1 MKTVKLSLL
10 AVVVAT
16 AVSPSAFAGDTVE
29 AATTELA
36 AIQPGMSQ
44 AEIDQKIG
52 RFLERT
58 GNSAAAQNYLIAHD
72 YRTTTPQENTAASPV
87 QPTNTLNPIT
97 NQAQTDRDNGQDTA
111 IQDAQ
116 HAANWASLK
125 ADDAQHAITVAQ
137 TDIDANKAAIADTR
151 NDVSAV
157 QSDVTNIKGDVAH
170 AQSTA
175 DHANAN
181 ANTALMNGVKLSGA
195 VTENKNNIEQNRSDI
210 ADQQQQLDE
219 TRKTVAATGDVQT
232 AARYQ
237 SMIDARQTAAANA
250 QQEQADAQQSDIEA
264 NKDAI
269 TDTRND
275 VSAVQSDVTTIKG
288 DVAHAQ
294 STADHAN
301 ANANTALMNGVKLS
315 GAVTENKNNIEQN
328 RSDIADQQK
337 LLASNEQKQI
347 VRDNGQD
354 TAIQD
359 AQHAANWASLKADDA
374 QHAITVAQ
382 TDIDANKAAIADT
395 RNDVSAVQSDVTNI
409 KGDVAH
415 AQSTADHANANANTA
430 LMNGVKLSG
439 AVTEN
444 KNNIEQNRSDI
455 ADQQKLLAS
464 NEQKQIVRDN
474 GQDTAIQD
482 AQHAANWASLKAD
495 DAQHAITVAQTDID
509 ANKAAIADTRNDV
522 SAVQSDVTNIKGD
535 VAHAQ
540 STADHA
546 NANAN
551 TALMNGVKLSG
562 AVTENKNNIEQNRSD
577 IADQQKLLA
586 SNEQKQIVRDNGQD
600 TAIQDA
606 QHAAN
611 WASLKADDAQHA
623 ITVAQTDI
631 DANKAAIADTRNDV
645 SAVQSDVTNIKGDVA
660 HAQSTADHA
669 NANANTAL
677 MNGVKL
683 SGAVTENKNNI
694 EQNRSDI
701 ADQQQQLDETRKI
714 VAATGDVQTA
724 ARYQSMI
731 DARQTAAANAQ
742 KAQADTQQ
750 QQMDDQQKQ
759 IDATQKTVSALGDA
773 QTNAHYQ
780 EMVNAG
786 LRAQNDA
793 NARTAAEQKQK
804 IDTLATNQATQQHID
819 SVQYGEQIQRLAQD
833 STQTHE
839 QIDSLTQD
847 VTQTHQQLSNTQ
859 KRVADNSQQITTLNN
874 HFSSL
879 KNEVE
884 DNRKEA
890 NAGTASAIAIASQP
904 QVKAGD
910 FMMMS
915 AGAGTFNGESAVSV
929 GTSFNAGT
937 HTVIKAGVSADTQS
951 DFGAGVG
958 VGYSF

>member
-29 AATTELA
+29 AATTELTV
-36 AIQPGMSQ
+36 IQPGMSQ
-44 AEIDQKIG
+44 SEIDQKIG

-58 GNSAAAQNYLIAHD
+58 GNSVAAQNYLIAHD
-72 YRTTTPQENTAASPV
+72 YQTTTPQENTAASPV

-181 ANTALMNGVKLSGA
+181 ANTALMNGVKLS
-195 VTENKNNIEQNRSDI
+195 S
-210 ADQQQQLDE
+210 
-219 TRKTVAATGDVQT
+219 
-232 AARYQ
+232 
-237 SMIDARQTAAANA
+237 
-250 QQEQADAQQSDIEA
+250 
-264 NKDAI
+264 
-269 TDTRND
+269 
-275 VSAVQSDVTTIKG
+275 
-288 DVAHAQ
+288 
-294 STADHAN
+294 
-301 ANANTALMNGVKLS
+301 
-315 GAVTENKNNIEQN
+315 
-328 RSDIADQQK
+328 
-337 LLASNEQKQI
+337 
-347 VRDNGQD
+347 
-354 TAIQD
+354 
-359 AQHAANWASLKADDA
+359 
-374 QHAITVAQ
+374 
-382 TDIDANKAAIADT
+382 
-395 RNDVSAVQSDVTNI
+395 
-409 KGDVAH
+409 
-415 AQSTADHANANANTA
+415 
-430 LMNGVKLSG
+430 
-439 AVTEN
+439 
-444 KNNIEQNRSDI
+444 
-455 ADQQKLLAS
+455 
-464 NEQKQIVRDN
+464 
-474 GQDTAIQD
+474 
-482 AQHAANWASLKAD
+482 
-495 DAQHAITVAQTDID
+495 
-509 ANKAAIADTRNDV
+509 
-522 SAVQSDVTNIKGD
+522 
-535 VAHAQ
+535 
-540 STADHA
+540 
-546 NANAN
+546 
-551 TALMNGVKLSG
+551 
-562 AVTENKNNIEQNRSD
+562 
-577 IADQQKLLA
+577 
-586 SNEQKQIVRDNGQD
+586 
-600 TAIQDA
+600 
-606 QHAAN
+606 
-611 WASLKADDAQHA
+611 
-623 ITVAQTDI
+623 
-631 DANKAAIADTRNDV
+631 
-645 SAVQSDVTNIKGDVA
+645 
-660 HAQSTADHA
+660 
-669 NANANTAL
+669 
-677 MNGVKL
+677 
-683 SGAVTENKNNI
+683 AVTENKNNI

-742 KAQADTQQ
+742 QAQADTQQ

-804 IDTLATNQATQQHID
+804 IDTLATNQATQQHIN

>member
-72 YRTTTPQENTAASPV
+72 YQTTTPQENTAASPV

-97 NQAQTDRDNGQDTA
+97 NQAQTDRDNGQDTD
-111 IQDAQ
+111 IQ
-116 HAANWASLK
+116 
-125 ADDAQHAITVAQ
+125 DAQHAITVAQ
-137 TDIDANKAAIADTR
+137 TDIDANTAAITDTR

-157 QSDVTNIKGDVAH
+157 QSDVTTIKGDVAH

-175 DHANAN
+175 DHASAN
-181 ANTALMNGVKLSGA
+181 ANTALMNGVKLSRA

-250 QQEQADAQQSDIEA
+250 QQE
-264 NKDAI
+264 
-269 TDTRND
+269 
-275 VSAVQSDVTTIKG
+275 
-288 DVAHAQ
+288 
-294 STADHAN
+294 
-301 ANANTALMNGVKLS
+301 
-315 GAVTENKNNIEQN
+315 
-328 RSDIADQQK
+328 
-337 LLASNEQKQI
+337 
-347 VRDNGQD
+347 
-354 TAIQD
+354 
-359 AQHAANWASLKADDA
+359 
-374 QHAITVAQ
+374 
-382 TDIDANKAAIADT
+382 
-395 RNDVSAVQSDVTNI
+395 
-409 KGDVAH
+409 
-415 AQSTADHANANANTA
+415 
-430 LMNGVKLSG
+430 
-439 AVTEN
+439 
-444 KNNIEQNRSDI
+444 
-455 ADQQKLLAS
+455 
-464 NEQKQIVRDN
+464 
-474 GQDTAIQD
+474 
-482 AQHAANWASLKAD
+482 
-495 DAQHAITVAQTDID
+495 
-509 ANKAAIADTRNDV
+509 
-522 SAVQSDVTNIKGD
+522 
-535 VAHAQ
+535 
-540 STADHA
+540 
-546 NANAN
+546 
-551 TALMNGVKLSG
+551 
-562 AVTENKNNIEQNRSD
+562 
-577 IADQQKLLA
+577 
-586 SNEQKQIVRDNGQD
+586 
-600 TAIQDA
+600 
-606 QHAAN
+606 
-611 WASLKADDAQHA
+611 
-623 ITVAQTDI
+623 
-631 DANKAAIADTRNDV
+631 
-645 SAVQSDVTNIKGDVA
+645 
-660 HAQSTADHA
+660 
-669 NANANTAL
+669 
-677 MNGVKL
+677 
-683 SGAVTENKNNI
+683 
-694 EQNRSDI
+694 
-701 ADQQQQLDETRKI
+701 
-714 VAATGDVQTA
+714 
-724 ARYQSMI
+724 
-731 DARQTAAANAQ
+731 
-742 KAQADTQQ
+742 QADTQQ

-847 VTQTHQQLSNTQ
+847 VNQTHQQLSNTQ

-910 FMMMS
+910 FMMVS

>member
-1 MKTVKLSLL
+1 MKEKKCMKTVKLSLL

-29 AATTELA
+29 AATTELTV
-36 AIQPGMSQ
+36 IQPGMSQ
-44 AEIDQKIG
+44 SEIDQKIG

-58 GNSAAAQNYLIAHD
+58 GNSVAAQNYLIAHD
-72 YRTTTPQENTAASPV
+72 YQTTTPQENTAASPV

-181 ANTALMNGVKLSGA
+181 ANTALINGVKLSGA
-195 VTENKNNIEQNRSDI
+195 VTENKNNIEQNRSDF
-210 ADQQQQLDE
+210 
-219 TRKTVAATGDVQT
+219 
-232 AARYQ
+232 
-237 SMIDARQTAAANA
+237 
-250 QQEQADAQQSDIEA
+250 
-264 NKDAI
+264 
-269 TDTRND
+269 
-275 VSAVQSDVTTIKG
+275 
-288 DVAHAQ
+288 
-294 STADHAN
+294 
-301 ANANTALMNGVKLS
+301 
-315 GAVTENKNNIEQN
+315 
-328 RSDIADQQK
+328 
-337 LLASNEQKQI
+337 
-347 VRDNGQD
+347 
-354 TAIQD
+354 
-359 AQHAANWASLKADDA
+359 
-374 QHAITVAQ
+374 
-382 TDIDANKAAIADT
+382 
-395 RNDVSAVQSDVTNI
+395 
-409 KGDVAH
+409 
-415 AQSTADHANANANTA
+415 
-430 LMNGVKLSG
+430 
-439 AVTEN
+439 
-444 KNNIEQNRSDI
+444 
-455 ADQQKLLAS
+455 
-464 NEQKQIVRDN
+464 
-474 GQDTAIQD
+474 
-482 AQHAANWASLKAD
+482 
-495 DAQHAITVAQTDID
+495 
-509 ANKAAIADTRNDV
+509 
-522 SAVQSDVTNIKGD
+522 
-535 VAHAQ
+535 
-540 STADHA
+540 
-546 NANAN
+546 
-551 TALMNGVKLSG
+551 
-562 AVTENKNNIEQNRSD
+562 
-577 IADQQKLLA
+577 
-586 SNEQKQIVRDNGQD
+586 
-600 TAIQDA
+600 
-606 QHAAN
+606 
-611 WASLKADDAQHA
+611 
-623 ITVAQTDI
+623 
-631 DANKAAIADTRNDV
+631 
-645 SAVQSDVTNIKGDVA
+645 
-660 HAQSTADHA
+660 
-669 NANANTAL
+669 
-677 MNGVKL
+677 
-683 SGAVTENKNNI
+683 
-694 EQNRSDI
+694 

-742 KAQADTQQ
+742 QAQADTQQ

-804 IDTLATNQATQQHID
+804 IDTLATNQATQQHIN

>member
-29 AATTELA
+29 AATTELTV
-36 AIQPGMSQ
+36 IQPGMSQ
-44 AEIDQKIG
+44 SEIDQKIG

-58 GNSAAAQNYLIAHD
+58 GNSVAAQNYLIAHD
-72 YRTTTPQENTAASPV
+72 YQTTTPQENTAASPV

-97 NQAQTDRDNGQDTA
+97 NQAQTDHDNGQDTA

-137 TDIDANKAAIADTR
+137 TDIDANTAAITDTR

-181 ANTALMNGVKLSGA
+181 ANTALMNGVKLS
-195 VTENKNNIEQNRSDI
+195 S
-210 ADQQQQLDE
+210 
-219 TRKTVAATGDVQT
+219 
-232 AARYQ
+232 
-237 SMIDARQTAAANA
+237 
-250 QQEQADAQQSDIEA
+250 
-264 NKDAI
+264 
-269 TDTRND
+269 
-275 VSAVQSDVTTIKG
+275 
-288 DVAHAQ
+288 
-294 STADHAN
+294 
-301 ANANTALMNGVKLS
+301 
-315 GAVTENKNNIEQN
+315 
-328 RSDIADQQK
+328 
-337 LLASNEQKQI
+337 
-347 VRDNGQD
+347 
-354 TAIQD
+354 
-359 AQHAANWASLKADDA
+359 
-374 QHAITVAQ
+374 
-382 TDIDANKAAIADT
+382 
-395 RNDVSAVQSDVTNI
+395 
-409 KGDVAH
+409 
-415 AQSTADHANANANTA
+415 
-430 LMNGVKLSG
+430 
-439 AVTEN
+439 
-444 KNNIEQNRSDI
+444 
-455 ADQQKLLAS
+455 
-464 NEQKQIVRDN
+464 
-474 GQDTAIQD
+474 
-482 AQHAANWASLKAD
+482 
-495 DAQHAITVAQTDID
+495 
-509 ANKAAIADTRNDV
+509 
-522 SAVQSDVTNIKGD
+522 
-535 VAHAQ
+535 
-540 STADHA
+540 
-546 NANAN
+546 
-551 TALMNGVKLSG
+551 
-562 AVTENKNNIEQNRSD
+562 
-577 IADQQKLLA
+577 
-586 SNEQKQIVRDNGQD
+586 
-600 TAIQDA
+600 
-606 QHAAN
+606 
-611 WASLKADDAQHA
+611 
-623 ITVAQTDI
+623 
-631 DANKAAIADTRNDV
+631 
-645 SAVQSDVTNIKGDVA
+645 
-660 HAQSTADHA
+660 
-669 NANANTAL
+669 
-677 MNGVKL
+677 
-683 SGAVTENKNNI
+683 AVTENKNNI

-742 KAQADTQQ
+742 QAQADTQQ

-804 IDTLATNQATQQHID
+804 IDTLATNQATQQHIN

>member
-72 YRTTTPQENTAASPV
+72 YQTTTPQENTAASPV

-97 NQAQTDRDNGQDTA
+97 NQAQTDRDNGQDTD
-111 IQDAQ
+111 IQ
-116 HAANWASLK
+116 
-125 ADDAQHAITVAQ
+125 DAQHAITVAQ
-137 TDIDANKAAIADTR
+137 TDIDANTAAITDTR

-157 QSDVTNIKGDVAH
+157 QSDVTTIKGDVAH

-175 DHANAN
+175 DHASAN

-210 ADQQQQLDE
+210 ADQQQLNE

-250 QQEQADAQQSDIEA
+250 QQEQAD
-264 NKDAI
+264 
-269 TDTRND
+269 
-275 VSAVQSDVTTIKG
+275 
-288 DVAHAQ
+288 
-294 STADHAN
+294 
-301 ANANTALMNGVKLS
+301 
-315 GAVTENKNNIEQN
+315 
-328 RSDIADQQK
+328 
-337 LLASNEQKQI
+337 
-347 VRDNGQD
+347 
-354 TAIQD
+354 
-359 AQHAANWASLKADDA
+359 
-374 QHAITVAQ
+374 
-382 TDIDANKAAIADT
+382 
-395 RNDVSAVQSDVTNI
+395 
-409 KGDVAH
+409 
-415 AQSTADHANANANTA
+415 
-430 LMNGVKLSG
+430 
-439 AVTEN
+439 
-444 KNNIEQNRSDI
+444 
-455 ADQQKLLAS
+455 
-464 NEQKQIVRDN
+464 
-474 GQDTAIQD
+474 
-482 AQHAANWASLKAD
+482 
-495 DAQHAITVAQTDID
+495 
-509 ANKAAIADTRNDV
+509 
-522 SAVQSDVTNIKGD
+522 
-535 VAHAQ
+535 
-540 STADHA
+540 
-546 NANAN
+546 
-551 TALMNGVKLSG
+551 
-562 AVTENKNNIEQNRSD
+562 
-577 IADQQKLLA
+577 
-586 SNEQKQIVRDNGQD
+586 
-600 TAIQDA
+600 
-606 QHAAN
+606 
-611 WASLKADDAQHA
+611 
-623 ITVAQTDI
+623 
-631 DANKAAIADTRNDV
+631 
-645 SAVQSDVTNIKGDVA
+645 
-660 HAQSTADHA
+660 
-669 NANANTAL
+669 
-677 MNGVKL
+677 
-683 SGAVTENKNNI
+683 
-694 EQNRSDI
+694 
-701 ADQQQQLDETRKI
+701 
-714 VAATGDVQTA
+714 
-724 ARYQSMI
+724 
-731 DARQTAAANAQ
+731 
-742 KAQADTQQ
+742 TQQ

-780 EMVNAG
+780 EMINAG

>member
-29 AATTELA
+29 AATTELTV
-36 AIQPGMSQ
+36 IQPGMSQ
-44 AEIDQKIG
+44 SEIDQKIG

-58 GNSAAAQNYLIAHD
+58 GNSVAAQNYLIAHD
-72 YRTTTPQENTAASPV
+72 YQTTTPQENTAASPV

-137 TDIDANKAAIADTR
+137 TDIDANTAAIADTR

-181 ANTALMNGVKLSGA
+181 ANTAL
-195 VTENKNNIEQNRSDI
+195 I
-210 ADQQQQLDE
+210 
-219 TRKTVAATGDVQT
+219 
-232 AARYQ
+232 
-237 SMIDARQTAAANA
+237 
-250 QQEQADAQQSDIEA
+250 
-264 NKDAI
+264 
-269 TDTRND
+269 
-275 VSAVQSDVTTIKG
+275 
-288 DVAHAQ
+288 
-294 STADHAN
+294 
-301 ANANTALMNGVKLS
+301 
-315 GAVTENKNNIEQN
+315 
-328 RSDIADQQK
+328 
-337 LLASNEQKQI
+337 
-347 VRDNGQD
+347 
-354 TAIQD
+354 
-359 AQHAANWASLKADDA
+359 
-374 QHAITVAQ
+374 
-382 TDIDANKAAIADT
+382 
-395 RNDVSAVQSDVTNI
+395 
-409 KGDVAH
+409 
-415 AQSTADHANANANTA
+415 
-430 LMNGVKLSG
+430 
-439 AVTEN
+439 
-444 KNNIEQNRSDI
+444 
-455 ADQQKLLAS
+455 
-464 NEQKQIVRDN
+464 
-474 GQDTAIQD
+474 
-482 AQHAANWASLKAD
+482 
-495 DAQHAITVAQTDID
+495 
-509 ANKAAIADTRNDV
+509 
-522 SAVQSDVTNIKGD
+522 
-535 VAHAQ
+535 
-540 STADHA
+540 
-546 NANAN
+546 
-551 TALMNGVKLSG
+551 
-562 AVTENKNNIEQNRSD
+562 
-577 IADQQKLLA
+577 
-586 SNEQKQIVRDNGQD
+586 
-600 TAIQDA
+600 
-606 QHAAN
+606 
-611 WASLKADDAQHA
+611 
-623 ITVAQTDI
+623 
-631 DANKAAIADTRNDV
+631 
-645 SAVQSDVTNIKGDVA
+645 
-660 HAQSTADHA
+660 
-669 NANANTAL
+669 
-677 MNGVKL
+677 NGVKL

-742 KAQADTQQ
+742 QAQADTQQ

-804 IDTLATNQATQQHID
+804 IDTLATNQATQQHIN

-904 QVKAGD
+904 QVKTGD
-910 FMMMS
+910 LMMVS

-937 HTVIKAGVSADTQS
+937 HTVLKAGISADTQS

>member
-58 GNSAAAQNYLIAHD
+58 GNSVAAQNYLIAHD

-116 HAANWASLK
+116 HA
-125 ADDAQHAITVAQ
+125 ITVAQ
-137 TDIDANKAAIADTR
+137 TDIDANKAAITVAR

-157 QSDVTNIKGDVAH
+157 QSDVTTIKGDVAH

-175 DHANAN
+175 DHASAN

-250 QQEQADAQQSDIEA
+250 QQEQADTQQTDIDA
-264 NKDAI
+264 NKAAI
-269 TDTRND
+269 AATRND
-275 VSAVQSDVTTIKG
+275 VSAVQSDVTNIKG

-315 GAVTENKNNIEQN
+315 RAVTENKNNIEQN

-374 QHAITVAQ
+374 QHAIMVAQ
-382 TDIDANKAAIADT
+382 TDIDANKAAITDT
-395 RNDVSAVQSDVTNI
+395 RNDVSAVRSDVTNI

-430 LMNGVKLSG
+430 L
-439 AVTEN
+439 
-444 KNNIEQNRSDI
+444 I
-455 ADQQKLLAS
+455 
-464 NEQKQIVRDN
+464 
-474 GQDTAIQD
+474 
-482 AQHAANWASLKAD
+482 
-495 DAQHAITVAQTDID
+495 
-509 ANKAAIADTRNDV
+509 
-522 SAVQSDVTNIKGD
+522 
-535 VAHAQ
+535 
-540 STADHA
+540 
-546 NANAN
+546 
-551 TALMNGVKLSG
+551 
-562 AVTENKNNIEQNRSD
+562 
-577 IADQQKLLA
+577 
-586 SNEQKQIVRDNGQD
+586 
-600 TAIQDA
+600 
-606 QHAAN
+606 
-611 WASLKADDAQHA
+611 
-623 ITVAQTDI
+623 
-631 DANKAAIADTRNDV
+631 
-645 SAVQSDVTNIKGDVA
+645 
-660 HAQSTADHA
+660 
-669 NANANTAL
+669 
-677 MNGVKL
+677 NGVKL

-701 ADQQQQLDETRKI
+701 ADQQQQLDETRKT

-910 FMMMS
+910 FMMVS